1 MGQQEFQAVVLAAG
15 KGTRLPEI
23 LEGRPKCLLPIG
35 PYPMIWYPLQL
46 LQRHGFNEVLVI
58 VQESEKSEIQQ
69 RMDRLQLKLKLDYY
83 CIPTDSECGTADS
96 LRLVS
101 DKLKAD
107 VVVLSCDT
115 VVEANLYHL
124 LSKFRE
130 RDASIQLLFVEGG
143 QDQDVTIPGPKS
155 KYKAEKDL
163 IGYDQ
168 ATSKVLFMAS
178 ASDFEETV
186 KLPGH
191 LLRENPEMTISSS
204 LLDAHIY
211 IMKKW
216 VVEYL
221 TVSDSLSAVKG
232 ELLPHII
239 KKQMLQPPA
248 IPEGEGVSE
257 FNVNGKTDEIFK
269 FAVHTELDTKIHKAS
284 NYNKQKLSHPIR
296 CYAHFADAN
305 TFGLRV
311 NNVRSFLSCN
321 LKIFERFPALTG
333 LTERELVSQTSS
345 IKSTQISKCAVGD
358 MTTISEKTSLNTNVV
373 ANGCSIQPKTRI
385 NNSVLMD
392 GVTVEES
399 VIIDN
404 CIIGEKAVVKSG
416 SVLKN
421 CLVGPHFIVG
431 ANTKKE
437 NVYLSNADGF
447 MTID

>member
-23 LEGRPKCLLPIG
+23 LEGRPKCLLPVG

-115 VVEANLYHL
+115 IVEANLYHL

-168 ATSKVLFMAS
+168 ASSKVLFMAS

-221 TVSDSLSAVKG
+221 TVSDLLSAVKG
-232 ELLPHII
+232 ELLPNII

-257 FNVNGKTDEIFK
+257 FNVNGKIDEIF
-269 FAVHTELDTKIHKAS
+269 
-284 NYNKQKLSHPIR
+284 
-296 CYAHFADAN
+296 
-305 TFGLRV
+305 
-311 NNVRSFLSCN
+311 
-321 LKIFERFPALTG
+321 KIFERFPALTG

-358 MTTISEKTSLNTNVV
+358 MTTISEKTSLNTNVI